1 MNIFSTGAFALS
13 GRDAMTLLPLTF
25 AQRSFN
31 IHTQSAVCACE
42 QTTDIK
48 MHIDGSWGIEKKRRM
63 WRHC

>member
-13 GRDAMTLLPLTF
+13 GRDAMTSLPLTF

-42 QTTDIK
+42 QTLKCILMAVGGLRKREECGDIARK
-48 MHIDGSWGIEKKRRM
+48 
-63 WRHC
+63 